1 MFSKKDQKITE
12 EELSNLNN
20 IIGKG
25 TTLFGK
31 IESLGNI
38 RIEGRLIGGVKSKS
52 KIALAQSSY
61 VEGDILTQRAEIAG
75 EVRGKIEITEL
86 LILKPSAVIRGDII
100 TNKIIVELGA
110 VINGNCKM
118 VIFPAE
124 INITENE
131 KQKSE

>member
-1 MFSKKDQKITE
+1 MFSKKDQRITE

-25 TTLFGK
+25 TTLVGN

-38 RIEGRLIGGVKSKS
+38 RIEGRLIGGVKSKT

-61 VEGDILTQRAEIAG
+61 VEGNILTQKAEIAG

-100 TNKIIVELGA
+100 ANKIIVESGA
-110 VINGNCKM
+110 VFNGNCKM
-118 VIFPAE
+118 VVLPAE